1 MLSGDKLSQNMTD
14 LMVYLS
20 HLETAGFNGTV
31 MLTFSKGRPT
41 NLSKKE
47 DLIVGQLGDAMRRS
61 VFVQVKKSAKPPVE
75 NRTETPATGG
85 GEGINETG
93 RG

>member
-1 MLSGDKLSQNMTD
+1 MLSSEKLSQNMTD

-61 VFVQVKKSAKPPVE
+61 VFVKVKKPAMLSVE
-75 NRTETPATGG
+75 DRAEPSGTEER
-85 GEGINETG
+85 EGINETG
-93 RG
+93 RD